1 MKKYLLG
8 SHSGFTLLELLV
20 TVPLALILMAGIYR
34 TFKIQQDSY
43 LVQDQVTVMQQNLRG
58 AMYFI
63 TRDLL
68 MAGYLSSLD
77 TSPHTLDWD
86 GSGGT
91 LAETK
96 RPLIIGRDNVH
107 IGGDKIKDNTDTL
120 VIVKASDEGRSLN
133 TGENATGDEI
143 LLTSMDVGLNAPGTG
158 GKNFGVL
165 VKQDYSKADF
175 FEVTSIA
182 GTRITVTSG
191 LSGSYGP
198 GDLIYRADLIAYRID
213 EENPNQLR
221 RANIGQG
228 IGYGVI
234 AENIENIQIRYQLST
249 GLWTDNPA
257 GMEASIRA
265 VQVFLLGRT
274 ATLQRGYR
282 DTETYAIANSP
293 PIKPN
298 DAYRRKVFST
308 IVKTRNI
315 GL

>member
-1 MKKYLLG
+1 MKKHLLH
-8 SHSGFTLLELLV
+8 SHSGFTLVELLV
-20 TVPLALILMAGIYR
+20 TVPIALLLMAGIYR

-43 LVQDQVTVMQQNLRG
+43 LVQDQVTMMQQNLRG
-58 AMYFI
+58 ALHLI

-86 GSGGT
+86 GSGGS
-91 LAETK
+91 LAEPK

-107 IGGDKIKDNTDTL
+107 VPGDYIRAYTDTL
-120 VIVKASDEGRSLN
+120 VIVKASDEGRALRA
-133 TGENATGDEI
+133 GESAGGDEI
-143 LLTSMDVGLNAPGTG
+143 FLTSLDDDLPGGTAA
-158 GKNFGVL
+158 KDFGVL

-175 FEVTSIA
+175 FQVMSVA
-182 GTRITVTSG
+182 GTRITLTSG

-213 EENPNQLR
+213 EENPPNLR

-234 AENIENIQIRYQLST
+234 AENIENIQIRYQLSDDT
-249 GLWTDNPA
+249 WTDNPA

-274 ATLQRGYR
+274 ATPQRGYR
-282 DTETYAIANSP
+282 DTETYAIANSLP
-293 PIKPN
+293 VKPN
-298 DAYRRKVFST
+298 DGYRRKIFST
-308 IVKTRNI
+308 IVKTRNF